1 MNGGEW
7 VAVNFENAY
16 RNWIQDRMH
25 AGNYG
30 ILFDIL
36 YDTEFKWDPNIPR
49 DSDRA
54 ANGRYLRLR
63 FADESG
69 IEATDE
75 VMAKPC
81 SFLEFAVALAY
92 AIDDKIMYDA
102 ENPEQ
107 AADWLW
113 EMFGNIELDRF
124 TDEYLKAGGMTA
136 YMYVVSITD
145 RVMSRRYEYNGYLG
159 MFPLAKPEMD
169 QRKVEIWYQANAYF
183 IERYF
188 D

>member
-1 MNGGEW
+1 
-7 VAVNFENAY
+7 
-16 RNWIQDRMH
+16 
-25 AGNYG
+25 
-30 ILFDIL
+30 
-36 YDTEFKWDPNIPR
+36 
-49 DSDRA
+49 
-54 ANGRYLRLR
+54 
-63 FADESG
+63 
-69 IEATDE
+69 
-75 VMAKPC
+75 
-81 SFLEFAVALAY
+81 
-92 AIDDKIMYDA
+92 MYDA

>member
-7 VAVNFENAY
+7 IAVNFENAY
-16 RNWIQDRMH
+16 RNWIQDKMH
-25 AGNYG
+25 AHDYG

-36 YDTEFKWDPNIPR
+36 YDTDFEWDKRIPR

-54 ANGRYLRLR
+54 ANGKNLRMR
-63 FADESG
+63 FAGECGMEMTGDVL
-69 IEATDE
+69 D
-75 VMAKPC
+75 KPC

-92 AIDDKIMYDA
+92 TIDDKIMYDA
-102 ENPEQ
+102 DNPEQ

-113 EMFGNIELDRF
+113 EMFGNVGF
-124 TDEYLKAGGMTA
+124 DEYTDDYLMAGGMVA
-136 YMYVVSITD
+136 YMTVLEIAD
-145 RVMSRRYEYNGYLG
+145 RIMKRRYEYNGHLG